1 MQAGGSQVAEV
12 ISQVGDVDTLRAL
25 LPHQLLVDL
34 LAERLQVTMAT
45 VIARSV
51 VCVVLSHGLM

>member
-45 VIARSV
+45 VMARSV
-51 VCVVLSHGLM
+51 LWAACSHGLL